1 MKENEQ
7 ADNKMIT
14 KNQEGENYSIID
26 ITSVRDIPDGKM
38 KHFEANGREIMIA
51 NTDGNYYA
59 VSDRCGHSNASLS
72 MGSLKWKVVT
82 CPLHGAQ
89 FDVTTG
95 KKVSDFNLAL
105 PSLDMLPDDFKK
117 YTQYALRLVGSIKTH
132 DQEPMN

>member
-7 ADNKMIT
+7 ANNKMIT

-72 MGSLKWKVVT
+72 MGSLNGKVVT

-105 PSLDMLPDDFKK
+105 PSLDMLPDDFKVTPRGAAK
-117 YTQYALRLVGSIKTH
+117 VDAAYGKNGTVRY
-132 DQEPMN
+132 

>member
-72 MGSLKWKVVT
+72 MGSLNGKVVT

-95 KKVSDFNLAL
+95 KKVSDFNLTL
-105 PSLDMLPDDFKK
+105 PSLDMLPDDFKVTPRGAAK
-117 YTQYALRLVGSIKTH
+117 VDAAYGKNGTVRY
-132 DQEPMN
+132 

>member
-72 MGSLKWKVVT
+72 MGSLNGKVVT

-105 PSLDMLPDDFKK
+105 PSLDMLPDDFKVTPRGAAK
-117 YTQYALRLVGSIKTH
+117 VDAAYGKNGTVRY
-132 DQEPMN
+132 

>member
-72 MGSLKWKVVT
+72 MGSLNGKVVT
-82 CPLHGAQ
+82 CPLQGAQ

-105 PSLDMLPDDFKK
+105 PSLDMLPDDFKVTPRGAAK
-117 YTQYALRLVGSIKTH
+117 VDAAYGKNGTVRY
-132 DQEPMN
+132 